1 MPEIRSYNIDVDVD
15 IDVEIDEFLEN
26 CSSRD
31 IEEVIEWLTDS
42 DYIKPNQVVDDI
54 ELPYADAEYLN
65 TISKLNDTMARLRLS
80 DEDLATIKQIAD
92 KL

>member
-15 IDVEIDEFLEN
+15 IDIDIDEFLDA
-26 CSSRD
+26 CSSRE
-31 IEEVIEWLTDS
+31 IEEVIEWLTDC
-42 DYIKPNQVVDDI
+42 DYLKPIQVIGDV

-80 DEDLATIKQIAD
+80 DDDLATIKQIAD

>member
-1 MPEIRSYNIDVDVD
+1 MPEIRSYNIDVDID
-15 IDVEIDEFLEN
+15 IDIEVDEFLEN
-26 CSSRD
+26 CSPSD

-42 DYIKPNQVVDDI
+42 DYIKPNQVEDDI

-65 TISKLNDTMARLRLS
+65 TISKLNDTISRLRLS

>member
-15 IDVEIDEFLEN
+15 IDVDEFLDE
-26 CSSRD
+26 CSSSD

-42 DYIKPNQVVDDI
+42 GYIKSNQIVDDI

-65 TISKLNDTMARLRLS
+65 TISKLNNTMARLRLS
-80 DEDLATIKQIAD
+80 DEDLATLKQIAD

>member
-15 IDVEIDEFLEN
+15 IDIDVDEFLEN
-26 CSSRD
+26 CSSSD

-54 ELPYADAEYLN
+54 ELPYAV
-65 TISKLNDTMARLRLS
+65 S
-80 DEDLATIKQIAD
+80 
-92 KL
+92 

>member
-15 IDVEIDEFLEN
+15 IDVEIDEFLDA
-26 CSSRD
+26 CSSSE

-42 DYIKPNQVVDDI
+42 DYIKPTQVIVDV
-54 ELPYADAEYLN
+54 ELPYADSEYLN

-80 DEDLATIKQIAD
+80 DEDLATLKQIAD

>member
-15 IDVEIDEFLEN
+15 IDVEIDEFLDA
-26 CSSRD
+26 CSSSE
-31 IEEVIEWLTDS
+31 IEEVIEWLTDC
-42 DYIKPNQVVDDI
+42 DYIKPTQVIGDV
-54 ELPYADAEYLN
+54 ELPYADSEYLN

-80 DEDLATIKQIAD
+80 DEDLATLKQIAD

>member
-15 IDVEIDEFLEN
+15 IDVEIDEFLDA
-26 CSSRD
+26 CSSSE

-42 DYIKPNQVVDDI
+42 GYIKPIQVIGDV
-54 ELPYADAEYLN
+54 ELPYADSEYLN
-65 TISKLNDTMARLRLS
+65 TISKLNDTISRLRLS
-80 DEDLATIKQIAD
+80 DEDLATLKQIAD